1 MRGRQKF
8 ANPRLDAFIMSDPI
22 LLDLPFSIET
32 ERLTLRPPRA
42 GDGPMVFAAVTESLP
57 ELRRFLASLPWVG
70 ARQSIESSEIY
81 CRTSQANFVARRDFP
96 FLLLERATGELV
108 GASGLHRA
116 DWATP
121 KVEVGY
127 WCRTSRLGNG
137 FVSEAVLALT
147 QFAFSELGMARVEL
161 ITDESNERSR
171 RLAERCNFQLE
182 GTLRNDRRAADGVL
196 RSTCIYARLAPAAEP
211 DEGES

>member
-1 MRGRQKF
+1 
-8 ANPRLDAFIMSDPI
+8 MSDPI

-96 FLLLERATGELV
+96 FLLLERASGELV

-127 WCRTSRLGNG
+127 WGRTSRAGNG

-147 QFAFSELGMARVEL
+147 QFAFSELGMVRVEL

-196 RSTCIYARLAPAAEP
+196 RSTCLYARLAPEAEA
-211 DEGES
+211 DEGEGES